1 MTDRDNRGRALRER
15 LGSTGDDA
23 SENAPSEASEAAG
36 TAKKERMG
44 GREETEGMAETSKRE
59 GTSES
64 AERTETD
71 AGDPDGSVKERRNV
85 NMYLPEELVDEL
97 QIRFDEL
104 NARHRREHG
113 EPMEKNR
120 EYYPAVT
127 ATGIESEALEERL
140 DLE

>member
-15 LGSTGDDA
+15 LGRDDA
-23 SENAPSEASEAAG
+23 AEMEETSESSEASERSKTAGGGGDATATGREGIGAAD
-36 TAKKERMG
+36 ELDG
-44 GREETEGMAETSKRE
+44 GRGA
-59 GTSES
+59 
-64 AERTETD
+64 D
-71 AGDPDGSVKERRNV
+71 DSVKERRNV

-120 EYYPAVT
+120 EYYPAVI
-127 ATGIESEALEERL
+127 AAGLESEDLEERL
-140 DLE
+140 GLE

>member
-15 LGSTGDDA
+15 LGRDDA
-23 SENAPSEASEAAG
+23 AEMEETPESSETSEKSKTEEIGGDAAPTNRDGTGAADDG
-36 TAKKERMG
+36 PDG
-44 GREETEGMAETSKRE
+44 GREA
-59 GTSES
+59 
-64 AERTETD
+64 D
-71 AGDPDGSVKERRNV
+71 DSVKERRNV

-120 EYYPAVT
+120 EYYPTVIA
-127 ATGIESEALEERL
+127 AGLESEDLEERL
-140 DLE
+140 GLE

>member
-15 LGSTGDDA
+15 LGRDDA
-23 SENAPSEASEAAG
+23 AG
-36 TAKKERMG
+36 M
-44 GREETEGMAETSKRE
+44 EE
-59 GTSES
+59 TSES
-64 AERTETD
+64 SESSEKPKTEGSGGGAATTNREGIGAAD
-71 AGDPDGSVKERRNV
+71 DDPDGGRGADDSVKERRNV

-120 EYYPAVT
+120 EYYPAVI
-127 ATGIESEALEERL
+127 AAGLESE
-140 DLE
+140 DLEARLGLE